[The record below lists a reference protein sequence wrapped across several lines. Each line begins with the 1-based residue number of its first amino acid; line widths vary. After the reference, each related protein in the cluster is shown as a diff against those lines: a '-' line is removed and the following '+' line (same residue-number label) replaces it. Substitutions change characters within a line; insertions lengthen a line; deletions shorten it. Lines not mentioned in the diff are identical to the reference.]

1 MIDLRSD
8 TVTLP
13 PPGMRESIYRAE
25 LGDDLYGEDPTVNRL
40 QELSA
45 GITGKEAALLTPSG
59 TMSNII
65 ADMTHCRPGDEV
77 IIGDGHHT
85 MIYEVGAPAS
95 IAGVTFRILPLNS
108 DASYDLDRLEQSIRL
123 ASLFEPPTALIWT
136 ENTFAGEG
144 GIVMP
149 LEELEKISAVA
160 KKHSIPVFMDGARVF
175 NAATYLNVEV
185 SEITKCVDTVAFC
198 LTKGLAAPLGSVLC
212 GPADFILEARRNR
225 QKLGGGMRQAGLIA
239 AAGIYALENMTL
251 RLQEDHDNA
260 RALAEGL
267 AEIPGVEVDSSAVQ
281 SNFVVVELNSERP
294 CRDELID
301 ALEDGGVLV
310 VPWTKGRIRLV
321 THYGVERGDID
332 KALGVFDRVMKQY
345 A

>member
-13 PPGMRESIYRAE
+13 PPEMREFIYRAE

-45 GITGKEAALLTPSG
+45 EITGKEAALLTPSG

-85 MIYEVGAPAS
+85 MIYEVGAPAA

-108 DASYDLDRLEQSIRL
+108 DASYDLDRLEQSIRS
-123 ASLFEPPTALIWT
+123 ADLFEPPTALIWT

-160 KKHSIPVFMDGARVF
+160 RKHSIPVFMDGARVF

-185 SEITKCVDTVAFC
+185 SEITKHVDTVAFC

-267 AEIPGVEVDSSAVQ
+267 AEIPGFVVDSSAIQ
-281 SNFVVVELNSERP
+281 TNFVVVGLDAERP
-294 CRDELID
+294 CRDELIEGLKD
-301 ALEDGGVLV
+301 DGVLV
-310 VPWTKGRIRLV
+310 VPWRKGRIRLV

-332 KALGVFDRVMKQY
+332 EALGAFSRVMKQY